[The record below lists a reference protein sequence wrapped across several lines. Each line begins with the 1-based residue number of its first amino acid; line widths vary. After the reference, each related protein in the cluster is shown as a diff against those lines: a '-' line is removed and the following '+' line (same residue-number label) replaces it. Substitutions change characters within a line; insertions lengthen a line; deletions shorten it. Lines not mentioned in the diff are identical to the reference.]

1 MRLLRRNAL
10 GVYAVYGATIVS
22 GLVVTPIAIH
32 SLGTEGFGLWSFIGS
47 ITIYLTL
54 LDFGLGPSVVRF
66 TAEARGRRAPE
77 DTNRLASVALV
88 LYGVI
93 GLATLLLGVA
103 IAWLVPLLIDVP
115 DELVGESRLAA
126 FLVVLSLVVRFP
138 LGLFYNL
145 LGGHQRFD
153 VQNLG
158 NFVGTIAYA
167 ALVAI
172 LLPRGG
178 GIVLLAALTLGVT
191 LFRLTLPLFWLR
203 REFPELRLSRS
214 YVTRREVKELTA
226 VSTSN
231 FLIHLANK
239 VVFSTDVVV
248 VGIVLGAEAA
258 ALYAVPAKLFQL
270 AFGLCSVGAI
280 LMFPAFAEHEGAQEA
295 ERQRRLLLVGL
306 RGSIAAGLVVAL
318 PLLLIPDLVI
328 EAWLRDDGFGESTPV
343 LSLLAIVILVHQPIY
358 LLTNFLIARGR
369 QNEIARALIV
379 GTVLNVVLSVALL
392 EAVGLWGVALA
403 TLVADCALVLY
414 VVPRLAAPAAGITPG
429 AFARATLRPLLPAAA
444 AGIPL
449 VAVARAFDTDSL
461 LTLAP
466 IGVGWVALCALAIWR
481 FGLDPGERDVL
492 QRTLRGGRGA
502 AAPEPL

>member
-1 MRLLRRNAL
+1 VRLLRRNAL

-22 GLVVTPIAIH
+22 GLVVTPITLHA
-32 SLGTEGFGLWSFIGS
+32 LGDETFGIWSFIGAV
-47 ITIYLTL
+47 TIYLTL

-93 GLATLLLGVA
+93 GLATLLLGAA
-103 IAWLVPLLIDVP
+103 ISWLVPLLIDTP

-126 FLVVLSLVVRFP
+126 FLVTLSLVVRFP

-158 NFVGTIAYA
+158 NFIGTIVYA
-167 ALVAI
+167 ALVVV

-191 LFRLTLPLFWLR
+191 LFRLTLPLLWLR

-214 YVTRREVKELTA
+214 YVTRREVRELTA

-231 FLIHLANK
+231 FLVHLANK

-248 VGIVLGAEAA
+248 VGLVLGAEAT
-258 ALYAVPAKLFQL
+258 ALYAIPAKLFQL

-280 LMFPAFAEHEGAQEA
+280 LLFPAFAEHEGAQEA

-306 RGSIAAGLVVAL
+306 RGAIAAGLVVAL

-328 EAWLRDDGFGESTPV
+328 EAWLRDDGFGESSPV
-343 LSLLAIVILVHQPIY
+343 LALLAVVILVHQPIY
-358 LLTNFLIARGR
+358 LLTNFLIARAR

-379 GTVLNVVLSVALL
+379 GTALNVALSVALL
-392 EAVGLWGVALA
+392 EAVGIWGVALA
-403 TLVADCALVLY
+403 TLLVDCALLAY
-414 VVPRLAAPAAGITPG
+414 VVPVLAAPAAGIRPA

-449 VAVARAFDTDSL
+449 VAVARALDTDSL

-466 IGVGWVALCALAIWR
+466 VGIGWVALCAFAIWR
-481 FGLDPGERDVL
+481 FGLDGGEREVL
-492 QRTLRGGRGA
+492 ARTLRGGRGA